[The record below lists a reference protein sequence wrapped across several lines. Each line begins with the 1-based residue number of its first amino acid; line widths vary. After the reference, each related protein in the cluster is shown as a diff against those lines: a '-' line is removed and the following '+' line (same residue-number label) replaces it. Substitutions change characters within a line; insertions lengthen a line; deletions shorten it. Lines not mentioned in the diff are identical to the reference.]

1 MYTLRRVFAFLA
13 TLLVLCAVG
22 RAQAQTTTTTGTT
35 ITLNKNG
42 IVHSIARTNNR
53 TNDLINR
60 ADCDQDDVISF
71 PVSLV
76 NRGAYELQAWVGTTN
91 CTDASIRQSVTQT
104 QCWEVFKEFPS
115 GNNPNTPTLDISVR
129 NLLAGFSCGSTD
141 SSSGTAGASSTAGGG
156 GDTSAGGTSSA
167 ATTTGGGGP
176 TTTTDTGFT
185 CPIYPIG
192 QLVSAD
198 QTTCTQA
205 AKITVA
211 GATTLTL
218 YIMLVDPST
227 QAAVASTTPWVGT
240 FKLVGP
246 PAPDQVSAGIGGNL
260 LVVNFSYSSVPVDQT
275 GNGFNIYCDP
285 PGGKDVAVDAGLID
299 ADASTG
305 PALTCGAPHSQVLV
319 PNDLPPTDGAYLCG
333 STASKNAQAANATN
347 LVDGVPY
354 NVAVAA
360 VDTYGNTGP
369 LSALQCQVPQPI
381 IGFFKGYQDAGG
393 QAGGGF
399 CSFSRHREPLT
410 LIAVLGFAS
419 YLVLRRRRAA

>member
-13 TLLVLCAVG
+13 ALLVLSAGG
-22 RAQAQTTTTTGTT
+22 RAQAQTTTPTGTT
-35 ITLNKNG
+35 LTLNKNG

-60 ADCDQDDVISF
+60 ADCDQDDTISF
-71 PVSLV
+71 PVSLT

-104 QCWEVFKEFPS
+104 QCWEVYKAFPT
-115 GNNPNTPTLDISVR
+115 GNNPNTPTLDIPVR

-141 SSSGTAGASSTAGGG
+141 TSGSATAGASSTG
-156 GDTSAGGTSSA
+156 GDTSGGGSSGA
-167 ATTTGGGGP
+167 ATTVGGGGA
-176 TTTTDTGFT
+176 TTTTDTSGFV
-185 CPIYPIG
+185 CPVVPL
-192 QLVSAD
+192 QLVMAD
-198 QTTCTQA
+198 ESVCTQA
-205 AKITVA
+205 AKIAVA

-227 QAAVASTTPWVGT
+227 QAAAASTSWVGT

-260 LVVNFSYSSVPVDQT
+260 LVMSFTYSSVPVDQT
-275 GNGFNIYCDP
+275 GNGFNLYCDP
-285 PGGKDVAVDAGLID
+285 PGGKAVAVDAGLID
-299 ADASTG
+299 ADASVGT
-305 PALTCGAPHSQVLV
+305 ALTCGAPHSQVLV
-319 PNDLPPTDGAYLCG
+319 PGDLPPSDGAFLCG
-333 STASKNAQAANATN
+333 STASKNAQSANATN
-347 LVDGVPY
+347 LVNGVPY

-360 VDTYGNTGP
+360 VDTYGNSGP
-369 LSALQCQVPQPI
+369 LSALTCEVPQPI

-393 QAGGGF
+393 KAGGGF